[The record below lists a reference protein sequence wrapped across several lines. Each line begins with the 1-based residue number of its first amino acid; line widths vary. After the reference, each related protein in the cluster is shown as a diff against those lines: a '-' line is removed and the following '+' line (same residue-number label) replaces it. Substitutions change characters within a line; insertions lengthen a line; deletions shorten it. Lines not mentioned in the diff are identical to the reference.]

1 MSLGNC
7 YYLLKNSFVDY
18 PGMVAAVLFFGGCN
32 FHCPYCHNP
41 HLVNLSDSE
50 PQVSFNEYTDYI
62 RKMRGLVDAVV
73 LSGGEPTLCPDLS
86 LWIDPAR
93 QYGYSVK
100 LDTNGSN
107 PEAVQ
112 KHLQKLSCVGLD
124 FKLPVDRYYEFGNE
138 TSGEKWLKTLD
149 IVLNA
154 VNLKTD
160 IRTTVHPDVLSYSD
174 LMSMRDTLLEHGAR
188 QWTLQQFHKVDTLL
202 PEFGVLPAYSD
213 EELLGMAEDLE
224 TPELKLSVRGLS

>member
-1 MSLGNC
+1 MCVLF
-7 YYLLKNSFVDY
+7 LA
-18 PGMVAAVLFFGGCN
+18 VAASPLHILLPPLHSHKRKEEDDESWKLLLPVEEQLCRLPRYGRGCSVFGGCN

-112 KHLQKLSCVGLD
+112 KYLQKLSCVGLD

-138 TSGEKWLKTLD
+138 TSGEKWLK
-149 IVLNA
+149 NA
-154 VNLKTD
+154 RHRAQCRESQDGHSHYGPPGRSQLFGPHEYAGYASGTW
-160 IRTTVHPDVLSYSD
+160 RTTVDAAAVS
-174 LMSMRDTLLEHGAR
+174 
-188 QWTLQQFHKVDTLL
+188 
-202 PEFGVLPAYSD
+202 
-213 EELLGMAEDLE
+213 
-224 TPELKLSVRGLS
+224 